1 MQPPRE
7 AETSP
12 LHRDAEAVLRAKYLD
27 YCSAQ
32 VAEVLL
38 RLSPDEIFVL
48 AQEAAKA
55 RGEEAAPSY
64 DSMVEMATVRIY
76 RQLELPPFE
85 EWVVQYREDPARFES
100 EILGLWESDRRLT
113 PKDS

>member
-7 AETSP
+7 AEASSP
-12 LHRDAEAVLRAKYLD
+12 HRDTEAVLRAKYLD

-38 RLSPDEIFVL
+38 RLSPDEIFVM

-55 RGEEAAPSY
+55 RGEDEALSY
-64 DSMVEMATVRIY
+64 DAMVQMATVRIY
-76 RQLELPPFE
+76 RQLDLPTFE
-85 EWVVQYREDPARFES
+85 AWAVRYREDPARFES
-100 EILGLWESDRRLT
+100 EILGLWEST
-113 PKDS
+113 GS